1 MRVSVRAIGLRS
13 RIYVSDSV
21 SCTESEDSSS
31 RDASTTSASLRC
43 DSPMLRNCMRP
54 RVLIVDD
61 EAPARERL
69 RSLLTELDQVDV
81 IGEADTGEEAVL
93 RAAELAPDV
102 VLLDVRMP
110 GIDGIEAAKHMNV
123 LEQPPAVIFTTAFDE
138 YAMKAF
144 DAQAVGY
151 LLKPIRKEKLA
162 AALAHASRLTQP
174 LLQKIAETRSHIAVR
189 YREGLRLIPVEDVQY
204 FFAEQKYTTVKHL
217 KGEDLIEDSL
227 RSLEDEFG
235 SAFVRAHRNALVSV
249 RYLEGIERNSDG
261 QYFVRLRGC
270 EAPLQVSRRMASELR
285 ERFRI

>member
-1 MRVSVRAIGLRS
+1 
-13 RIYVSDSV
+13 
-21 SCTESEDSSS
+21 
-31 RDASTTSASLRC
+31 
-43 DSPMLRNCMRP
+43 MRP

-69 RSLLTELDQVDV
+69 RSLLLELDQVDV
-81 IGEADTGEEAVL
+81 IGEAVTGEEAVQI
-93 RAAELAPDV
+93 AAKLAPDV

-110 GIDGIEAAKHMNV
+110 GIDGIEAARHMNV

-162 AALAHASRLTQP
+162 AALTHASRLTRPQ
-174 LLQKIAETRSHIAVR
+174 LQKIANPAESRSHIAAR
-189 YREGLRLIPVEDVQY
+189 HRDGLRLIPVDEVQF
-204 FFAEQKYTTVKHL
+204 FFAEQKYTTVRHL

-227 RSLEDEFG
+227 RSLEDELG
-235 SAFVRAHRNALVSV
+235 STFVRIHRNALVSV
-249 RYLEGIERNSDG
+249 RYLEGIERNAEG

-270 EAPLQVSRRMASELR
+270 EAPLQVSRRMAGELR